1 MKNSIHRVGTGQ
13 RNSKNIV
20 LTESCTINSTPYSI
34 PDTALCDIL
43 PLYGNS
49 LIYSI
54 QRAVGVLSGL
64 KI

>member
-1 MKNSIHRVGTGQ
+1 MGTGQ

-20 LTESCTINSTPYSI
+20 LTGSCTINCYKYCI
-34 PDTALCDIL
+34 PVTALCDIL